1 MADNNLEQERQAY
14 NNSKAQK
21 VLKSIVAPD
30 VDKRKRIR
38 EGLNDSAYFIIIGLI
53 SLLGIIIPPLVNG
66 CLNSDVSLNF
76 PKNLEGWILW
86 GLLNGG
92 TALGNISLL
101 VLFKAQAK
109 KNARNHPNFIKAN
122 EILNRLAGKKE
133 VFIPRSP
140 AKMNAQDYTKKIT
153 TILLSTVASSVVL
166 TSIVINFDWL
176 TLLSCILSVLISLC
190 VSWIAMINNE
200 EYWVNEYIL
209 YAEMKAKELS
219 AAEAEDALQ
228 AQSESIQTGT
238 ESNVSESD
246 KELSK
251 EKIKEAENA

>member
-1 MADNNLEQERQAY
+1 MENNIEKERQAY

-30 VDKRKRIR
+30 VDKRKKIR

-53 SLLGIIIPPLVNG
+53 SLLAIIIPPLVNG
-66 CLNSDVSLNF
+66 CLNSDITLNF
-76 PKNLEGWILW
+76 PKNMEGWILW

-92 TALGNISLL
+92 TALGNVSLL
-101 VLFKAQAK
+101 ILFKAQAK

-140 AKMNAQDYTKKIT
+140 AKMNIQDYSKKIT
-153 TILLSTVASSVVL
+153 TILLSTVASSIVL
-166 TSIVINFDWL
+166 TSVVINFDWL

-228 AQSESIQTGT
+228 SIQTDT
-238 ESNVSESD
+238 ESNVSGSD

-251 EKIKEAENA
+251 EEIKEAENA